1 MITLSSPRETSAGVG
16 GGSSWAGPL
25 LVAHNGD
32 DITIVSGLPRCGT
45 SLMMQMI
52 DAGGLRALTDEARA
66 RDKDNPRGYYELEAV
81 KRTKQDPSWL
91 DTARGRVVKMV
102 YLLLYDLPADR
113 SYRVI
118 FMKRDLREVVRS
130 QADMLARRQT
140 RGADLTDSQMI
151 KAFQGQ
157 LAKIQRWLD
166 EQSNFR
172 VLFVNYNDLMKDP
185 APPVEAVDRF
195 LGGQLHHDAMLRCM
209 DPSLYR
215 QRAGS

>member
-1 MITLSSPRETSAGVG
+1 M
-16 GGSSWAGPL
+16 
-25 LVAHNGD
+25 AHNGD

-52 DAGGLRALTDEARA
+52 DAGGLRALTDEARGP
-66 RDKDNPRGYYELEAV
+66 DEDNPRGYYELEAV
-81 KRTKQDPSWL
+81 KRTNQDPSWL

-166 EQSNFR
+166 ERPNFR
-172 VLFVNYNDLMKDP
+172 ALCINYNDLMKDP
-185 APPVEAVDRF
+185 APAVEAVDRF
-195 LGGQLHHDAMLRCM
+195 LGGHLDRDAMLRCV

-215 QRAGS
+215 RRAGS

>member
-1 MITLSSPRETSAGVG
+1 
-16 GGSSWAGPL
+16 
-25 LVAHNGD
+25 
-32 DITIVSGLPRCGT
+32 
-45 SLMMQMI
+45 MMQMI
-52 DAGGLRALTDEARA
+52 DAGGLRALTDEVRA
-66 RDKDNPRGYYELEAV
+66 RDENNPRGYYELEAV

-118 FMKRDLREVVRS
+118 FMKRVREVVRS

-166 EQSNFR
+166 EQPNFR
-172 VLFVNYNDLMKDP
+172 VLFVNYSDLMKDP
-185 APPVEAVDRF
+185 VPPVEAVDRF
-195 LGGQLHHDAMLRCM
+195 LGSQLHHDAMLRCM

>member
-1 MITLSSPRETSAGVG
+1 M
-16 GGSSWAGPL
+16 
-25 LVAHNGD
+25 AHNGD

-66 RDKDNPRGYYELEAV
+66 PDEDNPRGYYELEAV

-102 YLLLYDLPADR
+102 YLLLYDLPTDR

-118 FMKRDLREVVRS
+118 FMKRDLREAVRS
-130 QADMLARRQT
+130 QADMLTRRKT

-166 EQSNFR
+166 GQPNFR
-172 VLFVNYNDLMKDP
+172 VLCVNYNDLMKDP
-185 APPVEAVDRF
+185 APPVEAVNRF
-195 LGGQLHHDAMLRCM
+195 LGGRLLRDAMLRCV

-215 QRAGS
+215 QRAES